1 MTTRLLSLVLAAVA
15 AALAGGCSGG
25 AGRGTAPA
33 DPAPVDSVA
42 FSPDGAALAFGSGT
56 VVKVFNVADG
66 AVRHTLTVP
75 HQVPALAFSP
85 DGKQLA
91 GACADKTVLIWD
103 VGSGQV
109 GRTFSGLKAPP
120 TSMAWSRTGVLVVG
134 CGDPNPYADRRGN
147 VRSELRVYEPAGAGD
162 GAELADPGDT
172 PTGVAFLPDG
182 TKFVT
187 GAADGTVRL
196 WDAASRK
203 HAGPSVNH
211 GSGIAAVAV
220 SPDAR
225 LLVTTGQDNSVVVWE
240 LAPLKQR
247 AKLEGLADRA
257 NRVAFSAIGP
267 VTAGEDGALWAWDT
281 DAKAPRHKLLDKG
294 ARLYALAT
302 PDGGHLIAAG
312 GVGGGVRVWTAA
324 APGDRPREFR

>member
-1 MTTRLLSLVLAAVA
+1 MTTRLLSLVLAATVA
-15 AALAGGCSGG
+15 PLAGGCSG
-25 AGRGTAPA
+25 ASRSTAPA
-33 DPAPVDSVA
+33 APAAPVDSAA
-42 FSPDGAALAFGSGT
+42 FSPDGALLAFGSGT

-66 AVRHTLTVP
+66 AVRHTFTVP
-75 HQVPALAFSP
+75 HQIPALAFSP

-109 GRTFSGLKAPP
+109 SRTFSGLKAPP
-120 TSMAWSRTGVLVVG
+120 TAVAWSRNGLLVVG

-147 VRSELRVYEPAGAGD
+147 IRSELRAYEPAAAGD
-162 GAELADPGDT
+162 GTELADPGDT
-172 PTGVAFLPDG
+172 PTGIAFLPDG

-187 GAADGTVRL
+187 GAADGSVRL
-196 WDAASRK
+196 WDAATRK
-203 HAGPSVNH
+203 PAGPAANH
-211 GSGIAAVAV
+211 GIAITAVAV

-257 NRVAFSAIGP
+257 NRVAFSALGP
-267 VTAGEDGALWAWDT
+267 VTASEDGTLWVWDT
-281 DAKAPRHKLLDKG
+281 EAKTPRHKLLEKG
-294 ARLYALAT
+294 TRLYTVAT
-302 PDGGHLIAAG
+302 PAGGNLIAAG
-312 GVGGGVRVWTAA
+312 GMGGVVQVWTTT